1 MRDVIEFAHPW
12 FLAPAL
18 VIVILLAWAQRGS
31 LAEMTRAQ
39 RRVCFALRTLL
50 LLLLVLALAGLR
62 WLVPSHEL
70 AVVFAIDH
78 SASVSAAAQQQ
89 ARQFVES
96 SLAAKGTSDDAG
108 VIGFAEKPALWQAPA
123 PNLKLPE
130 QWPELAE
137 RKGTDLGG
145 ALDFA
150 SAIFPAGKARRV
162 VLLTDGNDTADT
174 GAAAARRLAAQG
186 IELLTVP
193 LHNESTPEVLV
204 EKVEVPRQ
212 LKAGEPFDLVARIR
226 SNVVTTAKVKL
237 YQNQFLLGERDIEI
251 KKGAQDLPW
260 PNLKA
265 DGSFISYELEI
276 IPALDTVAENNRAS
290 ATASLRGEPRVL
302 LVDSEETN
310 GRALA
315 DVLRRE
321 KITVETRGLTG
332 LPKTIEDLQ
341 QFDLFM
347 LSDVSALNL
356 GREQMDLYRRWVQ
369 DFGGGFVMI
378 GGENSYGV
386 GGYYRTPIE
395 QMLPVRMEH
404 DDRQDTPTVAM
415 LVVLD
420 RSGSMTAMVGSQTK
434 ISLADQGAVF
444 AMNALQPK
452 DQFGVVAVDVRPHTI
467 VPLSQITAKGAAE
480 QKIMSIT
487 AGGGGIYIY
496 TSLAEAFQQLRDVSA
511 RVKHLLLFSDA
522 ADAEEKFAGEMG
534 DSARTG
540 GTSFDLA
547 AAMLAAKITTSV
559 VGLGTEQDK
568 DTAFLRQLAERG
580 NGRFYLTDDATT
592 LPQIFSTET
601 MKVAQSS
608 LIEEPFL
615 AVAGAKS
622 PITAGL
628 DWAQSPLLLGYN
640 ATKPKPTADLL
651 LSTERGEPLF
661 ATWRYGLGQAAA
673 FTSDAKSRWAAE
685 WLTWPGYGKFWT
697 QVVRGLMRKSDQSSF
712 QVTTSET
719 GNRLE
724 LTIDAIKPDGTFRN
738 QMPVKV
744 NMRAPDGTTATQT
757 AEQDGP
763 GNYRATF
770 DLPAEGTSIFSV
782 SSPDLPDGGYVFGH
796 TRSYPREF
804 LQTETN
810 ETFLR
815 TLASIGHGKFAPDPK
830 EVFTPPMAATHQ
842 HREMTNDFLIAALL
856 LLPLDIWLRRRTWR
870 AAV

>member
-1 MRDVIEFAHPW
+1 MVELAHPW
-12 FLAPAL
+12 FLALAL
-18 VIVILLAWAQRGS
+18 LVVLLVWAQRRS
-31 LAEMTRAQ
+31 LADLTPAQ
-39 RRVCFALRTLL
+39 RRVCFSLRTII

-62 WLVPSHEL
+62 WLVPSREL
-70 AVVFAIDH
+70 AVLFAVDH
-78 SASVSAAAQQQ
+78 SASISPGAQQQ
-89 ARQFVES
+89 AREFVAA
-96 SLAAKGTSDDAG
+96 SLAAKDSGDSAG
-108 VIGFAEKPALWQAPA
+108 IVGFAEKATLWQAPA
-123 PNLKLPE
+123 ANLKLAQ
-130 QWPELAE
+130 QWPELAD
-137 RKGTDLGG
+137 RKGTDIGG

-150 SAIFPAGKARRV
+150 SAIFPAGKARRI
-162 VLLTDGNDTADT
+162 VLLTDGNDTAER
-174 GAAAARRLAAQG
+174 GAAVATQLAAQG

-193 LHNESTPEVLV
+193 LRNESAPEVLV
-204 EKVEVPRQ
+204 EKVEVPRR
-212 LKAGEPFDLVARIR
+212 LKSGEPFDLTARIR
-226 SNVVTTAKVKL
+226 SNAATTAKAKL
-237 YQNQFLLGERDIEI
+237 YQNQFLIEQRDLELKPGENEFR
-251 KKGAQDLPW
+251 A

-276 IPALDTVAENNRAS
+276 VPVLDTVAENNRAS

-321 KITVETRGLTG
+321 KIAVETRGLTG
-332 LPKTIEDLQ
+332 LPKTLEDLQ
-341 QFDLFM
+341 QFDLFI

-415 LVVLD
+415 LVILD
-420 RSGSMTAMVGSQTK
+420 RSGSMTAMVAGQTK
-434 ISLADQGAVF
+434 MSLADQGAVF

-452 DQFGVVAVDVRPHTI
+452 DYFGVTAVDIRPHI
-467 VPLSQITAKGAAE
+467 VVPLSQITAKGAAE
-480 QKIMSIT
+480 QKILSIT

-496 TSLAEAFQQLRDVSA
+496 TSLAEAFQQLRDVPA

-522 ADAEEKFAGEMG
+522 ADAEEKVAGEMG
-534 DSARTG
+534 DSTRTG

-547 AAMLAAKITTSV
+547 SAMLAAKITTTV
-559 VGLGTEQDK
+559 VALGTEQDK

-608 LIEEPFL
+608 LVEEPFL
-615 AVAGAKS
+615 AVPSMKS
-622 PITAGL
+622 PITAGF

-651 LSTERGEPLF
+651 LATERGEPLF

-685 WLTWPGYGKFWT
+685 WLAWPGYGKFWT
-697 QVVRGLMRKSDQSSF
+697 QVVRGLMRKSDQSNF
-712 QVTTSET
+712 QVTTTEV

-738 QMPVKV
+738 QMPVSV
-744 NMRAPDGTTATQT
+744 NMLGPEKETSTKSAG
-757 AEQDGP
+757 QDGP
-763 GNYRATF
+763 GSYRVAF

-804 LQTETN
+804 LRTDTDEP
-810 ETFLR
+810 FLR
-815 TLASIGHGKFAPDPK
+815 ALASQGRGKFAPSPA
-830 EVFTPPMAATHQ
+830 EVFARPKTAASR
-842 HREMTNDFLIAALL
+842 HRELTNDFLIAALL

-870 AAV
+870 V